1 MTERSITMTTRIGQ
15 KIKVQRQGAISMTI
29 PMFIVKALGISVGE
43 YLNVEYDQD
52 TNSMVVTKW
61 KE

>member
-1 MTERSITMTTRIGQ
+1 MTTRIGQ